1 MLTQTDAEVEFFQF
15 FELMIG
21 NKFFQLEVLSLHYLL
36 LYSLGTLLIQILT
49 FHYIYITLSKSDD

>member
-21 NKFFQLEVLSLHYLL
+21 NKFFQLQVLSLHYLL
-36 LYSLGTLLIQILT
+36 LYSLLLT